1 MRIYTNNEAIYELLT
16 IGKSQKK
23 KYKSLPYSAI
33 NGLLKAYNVMLKIN
47 RVEDLFQYKGLNY
60 ERLKGNLK
68 QFESVRCDAK
78 YRLLFRSSLTN
89 EHLMLTDIELYE
101 ITNHYEKL

>member
-16 IGKSQKK
+16 IGESQKK

-47 RVEDLFQYKGLNY
+47 RVEDLFQY
-60 ERLKGNLK
+60 
-68 QFESVRCDAK
+68 
-78 YRLLFRSSLTN
+78 
-89 EHLMLTDIELYE
+89 
-101 ITNHYEKL
+101 